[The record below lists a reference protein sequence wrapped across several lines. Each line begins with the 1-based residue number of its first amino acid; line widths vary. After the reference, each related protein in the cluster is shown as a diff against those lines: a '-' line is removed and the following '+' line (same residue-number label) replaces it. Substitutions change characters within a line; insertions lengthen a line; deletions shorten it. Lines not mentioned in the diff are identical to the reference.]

1 MKKSSGRLIAFDELT
16 KEPEECIVIGAGVNS
31 NFGRMLISFLFVLLL
46 FSCKS
51 EPKKV
56 IKTEPI
62 AFKKEGELTVF
73 KSKTDSII
81 AHLNIEIADSE
92 YETQTG
98 LMYRQSMENTQG
110 MLFIFSDV
118 AMHSF
123 YMKNTEFP
131 LDLIFIKED
140 LSIASFQENAQPL
153 NESSLSSQVP
163 VQYVLEV
170 NAGLVS
176 TWGMQVGDSLAYK
189 KL

>member
-1 MKKSSGRLIAFDELT
+1 MFKVKNLKKRNYLLEGT
-16 KEPEECIVIGAGVNS
+16 IGVFFQLGKVS
-31 NFGRMLISFLFVLLL
+31 ISVLLVL
-46 FSCKS
+46 LVFSCKN

-81 AHLNIEIADSE
+81 AQLNIEIADSE

-98 LMYRQSMENTQG
+98 LMYRQSMESKQG
-110 MLFIFSDV
+110 MLFIFPDV

-140 LSIASFQENAQPL
+140 LSIGSFQENAQPL
-153 NESSLSSQVP
+153 KESSLTSKVP
-163 VQYVLEV
+163 VQYVLEI
-170 NAGLVS
+170 NAGLVAK
-176 TWGMQVGDSLAYK
+176 WGLQVGDSVVYK